1 MISLYHAWRANDKY
15 DGLFARVVLHER
27 GREGEQNRRGS
38 QHNHGALRTLCLCAA
53 VALLALAF
61 VAAELTFRQRAAKA
75 Q

>member
-1 MISLYHAWRANDKY
+1 MYHARRANDKY

-27 GREGEQNRRGS
+27 SCEGEQNRRGG
-38 QHNHGALRTLCLCAA
+38 QHNHGTLRTLCLCAA

-61 VAAELTFRQRAAKA
+61 VAAGLTFRQRAAKA

>member
-1 MISLYHAWRANDKY
+1 MYHARRANDKY

-27 GREGEQNRRGS
+27 GREGEQNRRGG

-53 VALLALAF
+53 LALLALAF
-61 VAAELTFRQRAAKA
+61 AAAGLTLRQCAERT

>member
-27 GREGEQNRRGS
+27 GREGEQNRRGG
-38 QHNHGALRTLCLCAA
+38 QLNHGALRTLCLCAA

-61 VAAELTFRQRAAKA
+61 VAAGLTFRQCAERT

>member
-1 MISLYHAWRANDKY
+1 M
-15 DGLFARVVLHER
+15 VLHER
-27 GREGEQNRRGS
+27 GREGEQNRRGG

-61 VAAELTFRQRAAKA
+61 VAAGLTLRQREEKA

>member
-1 MISLYHAWRANDKY
+1 MYHARRANDKH
-15 DGLFARVVLHER
+15 DGLLARVVLHER
-27 GREGEQNRRGS
+27 GREGEQNRRGG

-61 VAAELTFRQRAAKA
+61 VAAGLTLRQYAERA

>member
-27 GREGEQNRRGS
+27 GREGEQNRRGG
-38 QHNHGALRTLCLCAA
+38 QHNHGTLRTLCLCAA

-61 VAAELTFRQRAAKA
+61 VAAGLTFRQRAAKA

>member
-27 GREGEQNRRGS
+27 GREGEQNRRGG
-38 QHNHGALRTLCLCAA
+38 QHNHGTLRLCAA

-61 VAAELTFRQRAAKA
+61 AAVGLTLRQCAERT

>member
-27 GREGEQNRRGS
+27 GREGEQNRRGG
-38 QHNHGALRTLCLCAA
+38 QHNHG
-53 VALLALAF
+53 ALLALAF